1 MYLKKI
7 KWHPTKQ
14 NQLLFLP
21 TSLFKQLLSF
31 PKKATAYTIC
41 SFKKPAMNCY
51 QNLTSFIPALLL
63 AAFFLTIVPSHGIPR
78 ENLVTICSK
87 TSNLSLCQ
95 KILSNDSRT
104 MSADL
109 PMLSLISSNREIQ
122 ANIQKAHQFSQQK
135 IFRDNGPLVAS
146 KRLVI
151 RCSQA
156 IRINSLHIEV
166 MNKLMILCLLCFL
179 RVSNISCQVT
189 MAFSAYSSQLPT
201 LFLILL
207 IVHPALGDPAT
218 QQRIDR
224 ICRQNEDYGFCNRTF
239 NENLRGPADYVGLT
253 LIAND
258 QVLRNTT
265 NTYQFIVELQ
275 ASTTDPA
282 TGAALETCRIGC
294 SQVRQAFMQA
304 ISYFN
309 QRDYAN
315 MVEVERAAPRGEA
328 FCRPPMPESPLVE
341 RKRELRILIAMAV
354 VTGHILA
361 T

>member
-1 MYLKKI
+1 MYPMWLFFQEKTKILNFFPVMYLKKI

-109 PMLSLISSNREIQ
+109 PMLSLISSNLTKKQANQNLDSFSKLSKNESDPEQKRSFERCVKYYREIQ

-166 MNKLMILCLLCFL
+166 MNKLMILCCD
-179 RVSNISCQVT
+179 ISISVNQC
-189 MAFSAYSSQLPT
+189 AA
-201 LFLILL
+201 
-207 IVHPALGDPAT
+207 
-218 QQRIDR
+218 
-224 ICRQNEDYGFCNRTF
+224 
-239 NENLRGPADYVGLT
+239 
-253 LIAND
+253 AN
-258 QVLRNTT
+258 
-265 NTYQFIVELQ
+265 
-275 ASTTDPA
+275 
-282 TGAALETCRIGC
+282 
-294 SQVRQAFMQA
+294 
-304 ISYFN
+304 
-309 QRDYAN
+309 
-315 MVEVERAAPRGEA
+315 
-328 FCRPPMPESPLVE
+328 
-341 RKRELRILIAMAV
+341 
-354 VTGHILA
+354 GHIQ
-361 T
+361 